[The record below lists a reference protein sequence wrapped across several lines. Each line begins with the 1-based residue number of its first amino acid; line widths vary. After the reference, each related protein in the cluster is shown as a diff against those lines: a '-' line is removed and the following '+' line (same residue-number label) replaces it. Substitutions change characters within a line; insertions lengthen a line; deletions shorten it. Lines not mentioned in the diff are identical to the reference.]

1 MKTHFGLASASFF
14 LFTVL
19 TFPASSP
26 AQKKTPPKPTEE
38 ATADDVIRVNT
49 TLVTLPVSVTDRS
62 GRFIPD
68 LKQDQFHLYE
78 DGIEQQIAYF
88 DSAEKPFTVAL
99 LLDISDST
107 KVSLP
112 SIQDA
117 AAAFVDQLRPADR
130 VFIVAFDKRIKVLCE
145 PTSDRVVLNA
155 AIRRAE
161 TGGGTSVYDAL
172 DLVVKQRLNRIR
184 GRKAIVLL
192 TDGVDTSSVGATFD
206 SSLNT
211 IKELDSL
218 IYPIQYNTTEDLLKV
233 QANTIEAGGHFGG
246 GGVVTAKGEP
256 LSVAYERATRYLKL
270 LADNTGGRFFSA
282 GSLNHV
288 REKFAGVAAELRQ
301 QYSLGYYPANRSA
314 ERTKRELKVRVTAP
328 NVAVRSRR
336 SYLYSA
342 PTP

>member
-1 MKTHFGLASASFF
+1 MRMHLRLASASLS
-14 LFTVL
+14 LFAL
-19 TFPASSP
+19 FAFPTSSS
-26 AQKKTPPKPTEE
+26 AQKKTPPKPNEE
-38 ATADDVIRVNT
+38 TAADDVIRVNT
-49 TLVTLPVSVTDRS
+49 TLVTLPVSVMDRS

-68 LKQDQFHLYE
+68 LKQEQFHLYE
-78 DGIEQQIAYF
+78 DGVEQQIAYF

-107 KVSLP
+107 KARLT

-130 VFIVAFDKRIKVLCE
+130 VFIVAFDKRISVLCE
-145 PTSDRVVLNA
+145 PTSDRVVLNN
-155 AIRRAE
+155 AIHRTA

-172 DLVVKQRLNRIR
+172 DLVVKQRLNRVR

-192 TDGVDTSSVGATFD
+192 TDGVDTTSLSATFE

-211 IKELDSL
+211 VRELDAL
-218 IYPIQYNTTEDLLKV
+218 IYPIQYNTSEDLLNG

-246 GGVVTAKGEP
+246 GGVVTAKGER
-256 LSVAYERATRYLKL
+256 LEVAYERATRYLKL

-282 GSLNHV
+282 GSLNGI

-301 QYSLGYYPANRSA
+301 QCSLGYYPANRSA
-314 ERTKRELKVRVTAP
+314 EQPKRELKVRVSVP
-328 NVAVRSRR
+328 NAAVRSRR
-336 SYLYSA
+336 SYVYSA